1 MCIICTL
8 SDWQHC
14 CTSNRRVT
22 ETKQSIFG
30 KCLQTMTEKME
41 QIKYGMEKVEQRP
54 ENIIPLEENKK
65 QCGSAHITSQIEA
78 R

>member
-1 MCIICTL
+1 
-8 SDWQHC
+8 
-14 CTSNRRVT
+14 
-22 ETKQSIFG
+22 
-30 KCLQTMTEKME
+30 MTEKME